1 MAPKNRETINGHLVI
16 RNIFP
21 ARANAPIV
29 RSAILT
35 FIIDLQSRKRIDLR
49 SKHKGKDNI
58 DE

>member
-1 MAPKNRETINGHLVI
+1 MDAKNKETISGHFVI